1 MPEQVKKILDRMVEW
16 WKKFNTKQKALLISL
31 TSAVILALV
40 ILAVVVSR
48 PTYTTLIDCENT
60 KQASQ
65 VKELLDG
72 DGTIRYRVTGSTH
85 FEVNTEDES
94 AANMLLGSNDIATAG
109 YDLEQADINSVVD
122 GSFSRTEADKQKLNK
137 KYLETKMA
145 EDLAANNLIASAKVS
160 LDIPKDDGTLIAQ
173 VKESSASVSLALTGD
188 MSDEQ
193 AYSIARFI
201 ATALGNDSTEKVTI
215 LDQKTSKILYSG
227 ADQDSETGMLSSK
240 LDAKQ
245 KTQSMIK
252 KEVKDVLVQSGLYSD
267 VQVGLNLDMNF
278 DKVEIAEHDYSH
290 NEGQDQGELLSKSEY
305 YAEATGGQAAVPGT
319 DTNDDTPTYL
329 TEDGE
334 PASSSVSDVDSNYAP
349 NEKVTKTTKDG
360 GDINYETS
368 SIAVTATRWIVY
380 NEDELKK
387 SGQLKGTTFAE
398 FKAAHSDPVQVQ
410 VTDEDLNLIAQATG
424 FSTNK
429 ISFVCYERPQFV
441 ESSGK
446 GFGVTDILQILLAV
460 LIFALLGYV
469 VFRSTRKQQEEE
481 ELEPELSVESLL
493 ESTAAKDADD
503 LENIGYT
510 EKSETR
516 VMIEKFVD
524 ENPGAAALLLRNWL
538 NEDWD

>member
-1 MPEQVKKILDRMVEW
+1 MPEQVKKILDRLAEW
-16 WKKFNTKQKALLISL
+16 WKKFNTKQKTLLISL
-31 TSAVILALV
+31 TAVVILALA

-65 VKELLDG
+65 VKEILDG
-72 DGTIRYRVTGSTH
+72 DGTIRYRVTNSTH
-85 FEVNTEDES
+85 FEVNTDDES

-109 YDLEQADINSVVD
+109 YDLENADISSVVD

-145 EDLAANNLIASAKVS
+145 EDLAANDLIASAKVS

-173 VKESSASVSLALTGD
+173 VEESYASVSLELTAD

-201 ATALGNDSTEKVTI
+201 ATSLGNASTEKVTI

-245 KTQSMIK
+245 KTQNMIK
-252 KEVKDVLVQSGLYSD
+252 KEVKDVLVQSGMYSD
-267 VQVGLNLDMNF
+267 VQVGLNLNMNF

-290 NEGQDQGELLSKSEY
+290 NEGQDQGEITSKSEY
-305 YAEATGGQAAVPGT
+305 YSEATGGQAAVPGT
-319 DTNDDTPTYL
+319 DSNDDTPTYL
-329 TEDGE
+329 TQDGE
-334 PASSSVSDVDSNYAP
+334 PSSSSVSDVDTNYAP

-360 GDINYETS
+360 GDIDYDNS
-368 SIAVTATRWIVY
+368 SIAVTATRWIIY
-380 NEDELKK
+380 DEDELKK
-387 SGQLKGTTFAE
+387 AGELKETTFAK
-398 FKAAHSDPVQVQ
+398 FKADHSDPVQVQ

-424 FSTNK
+424 FDPAN

-441 ESSGK
+441 ESGSK
-446 GFGVTDILQILLAV
+446 GFGVTDILQILLVV
-460 LIFALLGYV
+460 LIFALLSYV
-469 VFRSTRKQQEEE
+469 VFHSTRKQTEVEP
-481 ELEPELSVESLL
+481 EPELSVEALL
-493 ESTAAKDADD
+493 ESTADKDNEN

-524 ENPGAAALLLRNWL
+524 ENPDAVALLLRNWL
-538 NEDWD
+538 NEDWE

>member
-1 MPEQVKKILDRMVEW
+1 MPEQLKKILDRMVEW
-16 WKKFNTKQKALLISL
+16 WKKFNTKQKMLLVSL
-31 TSAVILALV
+31 TAVVILALV

-65 VKELLDG
+65 VKEILDG
-72 DGTIRYRVTGSTH
+72 NGNIRYRVSNSTH
-85 FEVNTEDES
+85 FEVNTKDES

-109 YDLEQADINSVVD
+109 YDLENADINSVVD

-145 EDLAANNLIASAKVS
+145 EDLTANDLIASAKVS

-173 VKESSASVSLALTGD
+173 TEESSASVSLELTGD

-201 ATALGNDSTEKVTI
+201 ATSLGNSSTEKVTI

-245 KTQSMIK
+245 KTQNMIK
-252 KEVKDVLVQSGLYSD
+252 KEVKDVLVQSGMYSD

-290 NEGQDQGELLSKSEY
+290 NEGQDQGEITSKSEY
-305 YAEATGGQAAVPGT
+305 YSEANGGQAAVPGT
-319 DTNDDTPTYL
+319 DSNDDTPTYL
-329 TEDGE
+329 TQDGE
-334 PASSSVSDVDSNYAP
+334 PASSSVSDVDTNYAP

-360 GDINYETS
+360 GDIDYANS
-368 SIAVTATRWIVY
+368 SIAVTATRWIIY
-380 NEDELKK
+380 DEDELKK
-387 SGQLKGTTFAE
+387 NGQLKGTTFAK
-398 FKAAHSDPVQVQ
+398 FKADHGDPVQVQ
-410 VTDEDLNLIAQATG
+410 VTDDDLNLIAQATG
-424 FSTNK
+424 FDPDK

-441 ESSGK
+441 ESGSK
-446 GFGVTDILQILLAV
+446 GFGVTDILQILLVV
-460 LIFALLGYV
+460 LIFVLLGFV
-469 VFRSTRKQQEEE
+469 VFSSTRKQTEVQP
-481 ELEPELSVESLL
+481 EPELSVEALL
-493 ESTAAKDADD
+493 ESTSDKDNEN

-516 VMIEKFVD
+516 LMIEKFVD
-524 ENPGAAALLLRNWL
+524 ENPDAVALLLRNWL
-538 NEDWD
+538 NEDWE